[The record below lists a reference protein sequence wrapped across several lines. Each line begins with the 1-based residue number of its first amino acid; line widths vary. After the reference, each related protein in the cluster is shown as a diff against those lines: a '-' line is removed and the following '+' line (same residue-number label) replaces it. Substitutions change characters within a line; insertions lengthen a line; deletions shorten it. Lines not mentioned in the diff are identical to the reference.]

1 VIEMDQEDNVKAVVG
16 NIRIKESNKKVK
28 LDKYG
33 NEKVS
38 LGKKIFVWS
47 MFIAMGAAFI
57 VPLILYFINYALNK

>member
-1 VIEMDQEDNVKAVVG
+1 MDQEDNVKAVVG

>member
-1 VIEMDQEDNVKAVVG
+1 MDQEDNVKAVVG

-57 VPLILYFINYALNK
+57 VPLILYFIKTISGE

>member
-1 VIEMDQEDNVKAVVG
+1 MVIEMDQEENVKAVVG
-16 NIRIKESNKKVK
+16 NIRIKEPKKKVK

-47 MFIAMGAAFI
+47 MFVAMFAAFI
-57 VPLILYFINYALNK
+57 VPLILYLIDYLNK